1 MYQGEWSGI
10 PLITA
15 LRPHGNGL
23 LMFLDGWGFAR
34 EDKVLYLTIIR
45 CRYLN
50 AMDLTSSDPYC
61 EIICNGLS
69 LQSSI
74 KWVNLNPEFHESFE
88 IDVTNPSAVLKIIV
102 KDKDYF
108 GSDDFMGQVHIELSE
123 FEDGKEVEKVYQLL
137 GEDIKQQDDNDRG
150 EIHLRLRWAERKFED
165 DQARDKRKLEKLVRL
180 QAWARRIA
188 GLMVLHKLRAERHA
202 LMTMI
207 RAKALKITN
216 TCRIRLAK
224 KEFKKRSRYV
234 K

>member
-1 MYQGEWSGI
+1 
-10 PLITA
+10 
-15 LRPHGNGL
+15 
-23 LMFLDGWGFAR
+23 
-34 EDKVLYLTIIR
+34 
-45 CRYLN
+45 
-50 AMDLTSSDPYC
+50 MDLTSSDPYC
-61 EIICNGLS
+61 EINCNGLT
-69 LQSSI
+69 LQSSV

-88 IDVTNPSAVLKIIV
+88 IDVTNPSAVLNIVV

-108 GSDDFMGQVHIELSE
+108 GSDDFMGQVQIELSE

-137 GEDIKQQDDNDRG
+137 GEDIKQQDEADRG

-165 DQARDKRKLEKLVRL
+165 DQARDQRKLQKLIRL

-224 KEFKKRSRYV
+224 KEFKKRSRFL